1 MNFGKKLITNAE
13 VKTSGAKTAAKMVA
27 RVRVDIV
34 NKRLK
39 YMGHSLAWSIGLLEG
54 YSSLYAKAQLESF
67 D

>member
-1 MNFGKKLITNAE
+1 MNFAKKLIVNA
-13 VKTSGAKTAAKMVA
+13 VTRTSGAKAVVTMVA
-27 RVRVDIV
+27 RISTDMV